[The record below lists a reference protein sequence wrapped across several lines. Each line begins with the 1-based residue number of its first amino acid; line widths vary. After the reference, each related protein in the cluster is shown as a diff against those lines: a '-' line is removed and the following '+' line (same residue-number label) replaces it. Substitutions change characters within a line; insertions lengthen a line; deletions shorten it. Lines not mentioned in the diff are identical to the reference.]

1 MRTTTQ
7 TPPSARPAHRPARID
22 QLQDIPLHLKPRPG
36 LAVTLW
42 SCNMEDTPT
51 TWRDILGAV
60 IIGASLGLL
69 LAAFI

>member
-1 MRTTTQ
+1 
-7 TPPSARPAHRPARID
+7 
-22 QLQDIPLHLKPRPG
+22 
-36 LAVTLW
+36 
-42 SCNMEDTPT
+42 MEDTPT